1 MKCLLF
7 MDKSSN
13 SLSLRSPSPHYQ
25 SPFCHHQSHSVITS
39 PILSSPVPFCH
50 HQSHSVITSP
60 ISVIASPIS
69 VIAGP
74 ISVIAGS
81 NRQSLPTPV
90 PSGRCRGWRSARGI
104 QSACGGST
112 LASSP
117 PSPSSSSCASQFRQF
132 RYRQDEK
139 CVSIRRNAYCSRD

>member
-39 PILSSPVPFCH
+39 PI
-50 HQSHSVITSP
+50 
-60 ISVIASPIS
+60 SVIAGPIS

-139 CVSIRRNAYCSRD
+139 CAQGAFLTPPLCTLICFTVRTRRIPVHWGTRK